1 MPDLLVKLY
10 QLPDIHLSLDSLK
23 ENGIELRRA
32 LPPEKSVVVE
42 WVRKTF
48 QYNPW
53 VNECDIAFANKPVSC
68 FIATEAKKIV
78 GFACYDA
85 TCKDFFGPMGV
96 SVEMRGK
103 GVGRVL
109 LLAALQAMKEQGYA
123 YAIIG
128 SVGPVE
134 FYVKECGATVI
145 EGSAPGIFRGMLKD

>member
-10 QLPDIHLSLDSLK
+10 QLPDIQLSLDNVK

-48 QYNPW
+48 LYNPW
-53 VNECDIAFANKPVSC
+53 VNECDVCFANKPVSC
-68 FIATEAKKIV
+68 FIAIQAKKIV

-96 SVEMRGK
+96 SDTMRGK
-103 GVGRVL
+103 GVGGAL
-109 LLAALQAMKEQGYA
+109 LLIALHAMKEQGYA

-128 SVGPVE
+128 SAGPVE
-134 FYVKECGATVI
+134 FYAKECGATVI
-145 EGSAPGIFRGMLKD
+145 EGSVPGIFRGMLRD